1 MRTKTDVLGISTLGM
16 LLSIMVTKSVLNMHT
31 QTTVLGVGN
40 MALLYARGKAGSGS
54 LNYKPWKEK
63 ERSAAA
69 PKEKQRKRDTHTYT
83 HTHTHTHTDI
93 LQQVLMGEF

>member
-1 MRTKTDVLGISTLGM
+1 MRTKTGVLGMERLVLK
-16 LLSIMVTKSVLNMHT
+16 LLQEVNKSVLNMHT
-31 QTTVLGVGN
+31 QTTVLGIGN

-83 HTHTHTHTDI
+83 HTHTHTHT
-93 LQQVLMGEF
+93 QTYSNKF

>member
-1 MRTKTDVLGISTLGM
+1 MRTETDVLGIRPLGM

-31 QTTVLGVGN
+31 QTGVLGVGN
-40 MALLYARGKAGSGS
+40 MALLYARSKAGSGS

-69 PKEKQRKRDTHTYT
+69 PKEKQRKRHTHI
-83 HTHTHTHTDI
+83 HTHTHTQTYSNK
-93 LQQVLMGEF
+93 F